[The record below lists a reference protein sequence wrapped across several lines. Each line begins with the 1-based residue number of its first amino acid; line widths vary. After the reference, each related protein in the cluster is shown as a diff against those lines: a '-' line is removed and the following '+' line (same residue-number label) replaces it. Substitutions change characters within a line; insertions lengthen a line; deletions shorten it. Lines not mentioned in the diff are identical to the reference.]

1 MARDVCY
8 YDGWCGMC
16 RRSTRILR
24 ALDWFGR
31 LEFRDM
37 TAEPDLPV
45 GLDAAMAGM
54 PMKTR
59 SGRAL
64 VGFPAVR
71 RAAAQTALAPLAVL
85 LYVPGIAP
93 LSARVY
99 RRIASGRRR
108 ACPDPRA
115 PGFHR
120 PPSRGIL
127 PP

>member
-1 MARDVCY
+1 MGRYICY

-16 RRSTRILR
+16 RRSTRVLR

-37 TAEPDLPV
+37 TVEPDLPP
-45 GLDAAMAGM
+45 GCHAGMAGM

-59 SGRAL
+59 SGKVL

-71 RAAAQTALAPLAVL
+71 RAAAQTALAPLAILYYLPL
-85 LYVPGIAP
+85 LSHIATP
-93 LSARVY
+93 IY
-99 RRIASGRRR
+99 KRIATGRRR
-108 ACPDPRA
+108 ACPSPA
-115 PGFHR
+115 PGLQPST
-120 PPSRGIL
+120 PPGIL

>member
-1 MARDVCY
+1 MARDICY

-16 RRSTRILR
+16 RRSTRVLK

-37 TAEPDLPV
+37 TTEPELPV
-45 GLDAAMAGM
+45 GIDAAMAGM

-59 SGRAL
+59 SGRIL

-71 RAAAQTALAPLAVL
+71 RAAAQTILAPIAL
-85 LYVPGIAP
+85 LYYLPGVSHLASPI
-93 LSARVY
+93 Y
-99 RRIASGRRR
+99 KRIAVRRTR
-108 ACPDPRA
+108 SCPALQDGLQPTA
-115 PGFHR
+115 P
-120 PPSRGIL
+120 PGIL